1 MHPAQARAN
10 VTGFQPLPS
19 GAVDHERPR
28 SDWLAGRRSLVCD
41 SGRVE
46 PSPQLKEHDKST
58 IWGTAVHD
66 LRDHSTIH
74 CPVPRFEEKRQTCCE
89 CARRSP
95 DPEQRV
101 KRGFGTGLEQDGL
114 SAWYSWV
121 DSNHRPPDPQSAVV
135 ARHDRT
141 NPVTS
146 PPTNARYSGT
156 SVILSGLV
164 SDTARHDQTEGLCYP
179 SVTPTSVGLE
189 SWRTSRRDRC
199 ALPLATA
206 RGFSGLRQRDRARE
220 PTTKRT
226 GLFSRTE
233 SGSGRSNHAS
243 RGRLG
248 AGLARSRSSAN
259 WL

>member
-1 MHPAQARAN
+1 MASSM
-10 VTGFQPLPS
+10 PS
-19 GAVDHERPR
+19 RLGHTTVAAESAVRPTDLLIH
-28 SDWLAGRRSLVCD
+28 S
-41 SGRVE
+41 
-46 PSPQLKEHDKST
+46 QLS
-58 IWGTAVHD
+58 
-66 LRDHSTIH
+66 
-74 CPVPRFEEKRQTCCE
+74 
-89 CARRSP
+89 SP
-95 DPEQRV
+95 DTTRQIRSFAPE
-101 KRGFGTGLEQDGL
+101 
-114 SAWYSWV
+114 
-121 DSNHRPPDPQSAVV
+121 
-135 ARHDRT
+135 
-141 NPVTS
+141 
-146 PPTNARYSGT
+146 NARYSWT
-156 SVILSGLV
+156 STIMSGIV